1 MLGDDHFPK
10 NSSLSEPEREPSR
23 ENGLNGA
30 KKLELGENFAPSLDK
45 AMPSPD
51 LLMTE
56 EFLRPEQAEAL
67 LTISTLL
74 SSELN
79 PGAVL
84 RNLLQHICSLFRADR
99 SAVFLRKNLQRELT
113 DPAGPNKHLFR
124 ENEPLAD
131 IGPVVCAANY
141 KLSDEYISKIITFY
155 EDKEFSK
162 LQEIRRPVFVADAQ
176 HDVRLNGLRELN
188 QHEGFQ
194 TMLTLPL
201 LYRQNLIGILV
212 LYHNQRRI
220 YSDQELKL
228 LTVFSNQAALSIT
241 NARLYDEARRRER
254 EAQMLAEASR
264 LFNTSLKVRNVVPN
278 VVTVATNM
286 LANTAVVYILR
297 ENTDQLYPIGYISQ
311 LPQPPDMPEYSAVKH
326 GKPMK
331 VGQTAIGKVVQTGTP
346 ILMREADLRKTPLF
360 LRAEDGVESFL
371 CVPLR
376 VRGRIIGALASYNV
390 TFHQKNIQ
398 LSTLEERHVAVAQA
412 LADRAA
418 IAIENAQMYEAEIRE
433 QSSKDEFLSL
443 VAHELRTPI
452 TSIKGYNRLI
462 IKRLEETEGLEPGQY
477 NLMDSLRH
485 YTGAMDTQVE
495 RLHVLIEDLTRIS
508 EIETERVELHKRSI
522 DLVSVVRNKVAEMEK
537 QLKAARL
544 PRVMHSFEIRAYPD
558 LIMAEVDVAAFERVV
573 FSILGNAVKFSPK
586 GGAIKIRIQQ
596 ALDEVTVSVQDE
608 GVGISADDRLKIFER
623 FYKSTNHG
631 SRANGLGLGLYI
643 SQGLMKAMGGRIEV
657 ESEEG
662 NGSTFTIFVR
672 K

>member
-1 MLGDDHFPK
+1 
-10 NSSLSEPEREPSR
+10 
-23 ENGLNGA
+23 
-30 KKLELGENFAPSLDK
+30 
-45 AMPSPD
+45 
-51 LLMTE
+51 
-56 EFLRPEQAEAL
+56 
-67 LTISTLL
+67 
-74 SSELN
+74 
-79 PGAVL
+79 
-84 RNLLQHICSLFRADR
+84 
-99 SAVFLRKNLQRELT
+99 
-113 DPAGPNKHLFR
+113 
-124 ENEPLAD
+124 
-131 IGPVVCAANY
+131 
-141 KLSDEYISKIITFY
+141 
-155 EDKEFSK
+155 
-162 LQEIRRPVFVADAQ
+162 
-176 HDVRLNGLRELN
+176 
-188 QHEGFQ
+188 
-194 TMLTLPL
+194 
-201 LYRQNLIGILV
+201 
-212 LYHNQRRI
+212 
-220 YSDQELKL
+220 
-228 LTVFSNQAALSIT
+228 
-241 NARLYDEARRRER
+241 
-254 EAQMLAEASR
+254 MLAEASR
-264 LFNTSLKVRNVVPN
+264 LFNTSLKVRDVVPN

-297 ENTDQLYPIGYISQ
+297 ENTDQLHPIGYISQ
-311 LPQPPDMPEYSAVKH
+311 LPQPPGMPEYSAVKH
-326 GKPMK
+326 GKPIK

-346 ILMREADLRKTPLF
+346 ILLRESDLKRTPLF

-376 VRGRIIGALASYNV
+376 VRGRIIGALVCYNV
-390 TFHQKNIQ
+390 TFHQIIQ
-398 LSTLEERHVAVAQA
+398 VVTMEERHVAVAQA

-462 IKRLEETEGLEPGQY
+462 IKRLEETDGLEPGQY

-508 EIETERVELHKRSI
+508 EIETDRVELHKRPAE
-522 DLVSVVRNKVAEMEK
+522 LVTLVRNKVAEMEK

-558 LIMAEVDVAAFERVV
+558 LITAEVDIAAFERVV
-573 FSILGNAVKFSPK
+573 FSILSNAVKFSPK
-586 GGAIKIRIQQ
+586 GGIIKIRIQQ

-608 GVGISADDRLKIFER
+608 GVGISPDDRLKIFER